1 MRPLATER
9 GFDCSAD
16 DVRRPA
22 IITQIMCNFHV
33 DLGARAEQEFAGE
46 LARLRKLEKEGL
58 VSVRGPEVELTRLG
72 RIFVRNVASTFDAY
86 LTANR
91 PFSSA
96 V

>member
-46 LARLRKLEKEGL
+46 SWKRKA
-58 VSVRGPEVELTRLG
+58 SFRCAVRRS
-72 RIFVRNVASTFDAY
+72 N
-86 LTANR
+86 
-91 PFSSA
+91 
-96 V
+96 